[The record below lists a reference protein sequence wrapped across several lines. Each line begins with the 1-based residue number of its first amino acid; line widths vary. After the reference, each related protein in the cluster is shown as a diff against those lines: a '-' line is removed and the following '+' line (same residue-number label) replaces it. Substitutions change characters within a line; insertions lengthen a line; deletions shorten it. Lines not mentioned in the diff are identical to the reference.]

1 MYSEDK
7 LVLKTHFKPEY
18 ISLHF
23 KRYKMKSSDLECL
36 RFPKDTIIF
45 LIFKNLHVHRNA
57 GLWSEVTDIMSE
69 WWPQKWKFLTFN
81 PELNTCVEKELM
93 QIYIVE
99 LPEKKNKSKHNF
111 SSSSESTMLFDWINW
126 P

>member
-23 KRYKMKSSDLECL
+23 KRYRMKSSDLECL

-57 GLWSEVTDIMSE
+57 GL
-69 WWPQKWKFLTFN
+69 
-81 PELNTCVEKELM
+81 
-93 QIYIVE
+93 
-99 LPEKKNKSKHNF
+99 
-111 SSSSESTMLFDWINW
+111 
-126 P
+126 